1 MPLQQGSSQIVISR
15 NIATERNAGKSAAQA
30 AAIAYSKAGKD
41 DAESARIYDTNG
53 WFEVRDN
60 PLSKVGVFDY
70 SGKVISKD
78 LPPNQ
83 FYKVYRP
90 AEELADI
97 SCIDS
102 FKLVPWTDDHPKRLL
117 GDPDIGAVAPEDKGI
132 GGVVGERVYFDA
144 DSGYLKGNI
153 KVFSKSQADAIAD
166 GKIELSI
173 GYQCKY
179 EYNPGIWEGKPYEYI
194 QRKIRGNHLASV
206 DSGRMGSDV
215 AVMDGFQF
223 TIDSKEFVPMKKTKV
238 SELLGILIAFGMD
251 ADEKA
256 EIAETPEE
264 KSEIAQLQELI
275 KKVTP
280 LLKQLEELKSVQAAP
295 ELAEPDEG
303 NAGESEEGDDED
315 MAAIDL
321 DPAVAKQEP
330 EKKEGAMDAK
340 EVRALVAR
348 EVAKALAG
356 KSGAMDSKEVM
367 REIKKRDDL
376 ANRLSH
382 FIGTFD
388 ASEMSHAE
396 VAAYGLKKLEISA
409 PKGSESAVLQ
419 GYLHGRATPASRAV
433 SAMDSKEAVGFLA
446 RNKQLNIKE

>member
-1 MPLQQGSSQIVISR
+1 MPLQQGASQRVISR

-90 AEELADI
+90 AEELADM
-97 SCIDS
+97 SCI
-102 FKLVPWTDDHPKRLL
+102 
-117 GDPDIGAVAPEDKGI
+117 
-132 GGVVGERVYFDA
+132 

-179 EYNPGIWEGKPYEYI
+179 EYNPGVWEGQPYEYI

-206 DSGRMGSDV
+206 DGGRMGSDV

-223 TIDSKEFVPMKKTKV
+223 TIDSKEFVTMKKTKV
-238 SELLGILIAFGMD
+238 SALLKNLIAFGMD

-256 EIAETPEE
+256 EAADTPEE

-356 KSGAMDSKEVM
+356 KSSAMDSKEVM
-367 REIKKRDDL
+367 REIKQRDDL
-376 ANRLSH
+376 ASRLSH

-396 VAAYGLKKLEISA
+396 VAAYGIKKLEISA
-409 PKGSESAVLQ
+409 PKGSEAAVLH